1 MADGSDVTFTPIPAR
16 AIGDARFSAIH
27 FRLLGQ
33 IALHD
38 RLSQSRGKGAG
49 CWASNKTLA
58 ERCGVNYTN
67 LSVAL
72 KQLGEWGYI
81 TRVPHPLSKKTSVLR
96 VIYDCAADRAQCG
109 REGAPPDAEP
119 LPKGKPSRSLPM
131 GKASE
136 PQIASEPSPNDLATA
151 PSGDEGLPRGKTS
164 ADIVCPVLQQASE
177 IAELPENNIFRETGK
192 ILRRNVE
199 PYSVE
204 TAPALRA
211 SDGLRNRRSAN
222 AGAFLAIVER
232 ELNAGAPL
240 DRATRSHLESIA
252 EGHEPRTPEH
262 QCAHRL
268 LETYGE

>member
-1 MADGSDVTFTPIPAR
+1 MADGKDVTFTPIPAR

-72 KQLGEWGYI
+72 KQLGEWGYVI
-81 TRVPHPLSKKTSVLR
+81 REPHPVSKKTSVLR
-96 VIYDCAADRAQCG
+96 VIYDSIADRAQCG
-109 REGAPPDAEP
+109 RASGAPHPEP
-119 LPKGKPSRSLPM
+119 LPTGK
-131 GKASE
+131 
-136 PQIASEPSPNDLATA
+136 
-151 PSGDEGLPRGKTS
+151 PSGDERLPTGKTP
-164 ADIVCPVLQQASE
+164 ADMVCPEVFQVTE
-177 IAELPENNIFRETGK
+177 NVELPQNNIFRETGK

-204 TAPALRA
+204 TAPLRD
-211 SDGLRNRRSAN
+211 DGLRRLRNSN
-222 AGAFLAIVER
+222 IGGFLAIVER
-232 ELNAGAPL
+232 ELKQGAHL
-240 DRATRSHLESIA
+240 DKTTRAQLEKIA
-252 EGHEPRTPEH
+252 ENFDPLTTEFARASRILDE
-262 QCAHRL
+262 Q
-268 LETYGE
+268 